1 MPTPERIAR
10 VKEVLERRQYDLR
23 VAIDR
28 VLIAHNASAVLRTC
42 DAAGILYVDLISP
55 NPQAIALNRAISTGV
70 EKWLEINYHASA
82 EACLRPLKERGFQ
95 VVATHLG
102 SDSKH
107 FRDIDYSLPTVI
119 VFGSEAEGVSTEAL
133 TWADEKIRIPMAG
146 MVQSLN
152 LSVSAGIVLYEAL
165 RQREAKG
172 LLSRPT
178 LPISEYDR
186 LWKKWLRLEKTPADE
201 IIKLR
206 E

>member
-10 VKEVLERRQYDLR
+10 VKQVLDRRQYDLR

-55 NPQAIALNRAISTGV
+55 NPQAIVLNRAISTGV
-70 EKWLEINYHASA
+70 EKWLEVNYHASA
-82 EACLRPLKERGFQ
+82 EACLRPLKESGFQ

-102 SDSKH
+102 SDSKD
-107 FRDIDYSLPTVI
+107 FREIDYTLPTVI
-119 VFGSEAEGVSTEAL
+119 VFGSEAEGVSPETLA
-133 TWADEKIRIPMAG
+133 WADEKIRIPMVG

-152 LSVSAGIVLYEAL
+152 LSVSAGIILYEAV

-172 LLSRPT
+172 LLSRRS
-178 LPISEYDR
+178 LPASEYDR
-186 LWKKWLRLEKTPADE
+186 LWKKWLRLEDASPDR
-201 IIKLR
+201 IKKL
-206 E
+206 